1 MKDNATVSLFPSSKA
16 SKFRRN
22 RDAIRRAEIVRE
34 LPGYAVNTDPLF
46 TQNEAAAYLYL
57 SPKTLA
63 KWRCQ
68 YPDRLAHLKIGG
80 SIRYRKSALDNFLE
94 ASTVTDGRGVKK

>member
-1 MKDNATVSLFPSSKA
+1 MKSTTTASLFPCSKA

-22 RDAIRRAEIVRE
+22 REKMRRAEIVRE

-68 YPDRLAHLKIGG
+68 YPDRLPHLKIGG
-80 SIRYRKSALDNFLE
+80 SVRYRKSALDAFLE